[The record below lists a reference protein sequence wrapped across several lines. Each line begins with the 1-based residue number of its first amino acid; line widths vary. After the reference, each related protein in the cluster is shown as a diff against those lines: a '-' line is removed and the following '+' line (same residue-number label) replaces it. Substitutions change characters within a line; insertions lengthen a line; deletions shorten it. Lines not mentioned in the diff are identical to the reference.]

1 MFGDLFGNLQKQ
13 QEELQQ
19 KLAGMSVE
27 AESGDGAI
35 VVQASAD
42 LQVHNIRLDP
52 TKIDLSDREQLED
65 LLVIAVN
72 RALDAARAM
81 AAAETN
87 NLLQGMMPGGLDAFM
102 KP

>member
-13 QEELQQ
+13 QEDLQQ

-42 LQVHNIRLDP
+42 LQIHNIRLDP
-52 TKIDLSDREQLED
+52 AKLDLSDREQLED

-72 RALDAARAM
+72 RALDAARAT